1 MKSKNIRP
9 QVLSKPKKWCILDM
23 YGFDKIIHRINNYG
37 VFMCIVTPAAASCS
51 LNENSEIHRPNFN
64 QKKLFFLFNY
74 ASLNDLDFSD
84 CGGNNV
90 LKGV

>member
-1 MKSKNIRP
+1 
-9 QVLSKPKKWCILDM
+9 
-23 YGFDKIIHRINNYG
+23 
-37 VFMCIVTPAAASCS
+37 MCIVTPAAASCS
-51 LNENSEIHRPNFN
+51 LNENSEVHRPNFY
-64 QKKLFFLFNY
+64 QKRFFFLFNY

>member
-1 MKSKNIRP
+1 MKKNYPSSGVVKIKKIVHIRSVWFCKNIR
-9 QVLSKPKKWCILDM
+9 
-23 YGFDKIIHRINNYG
+23 RINNYG
-37 VFMCIVTPAAASCS
+37 VFMCIVTPAASCS
-51 LNENSEIHRPNFN
+51 LNENSEVHRPNFY
-64 QKKLFFLFNY
+64 QKKFFFLFNY